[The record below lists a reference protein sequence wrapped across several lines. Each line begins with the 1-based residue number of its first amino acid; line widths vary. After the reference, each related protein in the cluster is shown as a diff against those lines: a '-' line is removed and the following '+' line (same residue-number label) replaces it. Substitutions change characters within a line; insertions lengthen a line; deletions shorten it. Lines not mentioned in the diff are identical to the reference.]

1 MGRSQES
8 FSKKEKEKKR
18 QKKKKEKEERR
29 EERQANSKK
38 GKGLDEMLAYV
49 DEYGNILDAPPDPT
63 KKEKVKAED
72 IEVSVTKLEKTEM
85 NPFREGV
92 VTFFNESRGFG
103 FIRDLETQESVFV
116 HVNETDF
123 PIKENDKV
131 TFEVEKGLK
140 GPSAVSVR
148 LKV

>member
-63 KKEKVKAED
+63 KKEKAKAED
-72 IEVSVTKLEKTEM
+72 IQVSVTKLETTEL
-85 NPFREGV
+85 NHYSAGV
-92 VTFFNESRGFG
+92 ATLDRHNTH
-103 FIRDLETQESVFV
+103 L
-116 HVNETDF
+116 
-123 PIKENDKV
+123 
-131 TFEVEKGLK
+131 
-140 GPSAVSVR
+140 
-148 LKV
+148 